1 MKQFDHISDQQLLEN
16 FYSDRNNQWLGILLQ
31 RYTLLLYGV
40 CMKYLKDEDEAKDA
54 VQQVF
59 LKVIAEVEKYKIEYF
74 KSWLYMVTK
83 NHCLMQL
90 RDKNGKQKVEVT
102 DRLYIKAEE
111 ENKLEHVQK
120 DRMMELMEESMNE
133 LNEQQRIC
141 VKLFYLDKRSYAEVA
156 EHTGFSMLQVKS
168 FIQNGKRN
176 LKILIERKLNG
187 G

>member
-1 MKQFDHISDQQLLEN
+1 
-16 FYSDRNNQWLGILLQ
+16 
-31 RYTLLLYGV
+31 
-40 CMKYLKDEDEAKDA
+40 MKYLKDEDEAKDA

-120 DRMMELMEESMNE
+120 DRMMQLMEESMTE
-133 LNEQQRIC
+133 LNEQQRTC

-156 EHTGFSMLQVKS
+156 EDTGFSMLQVKS